1 MERYLAQL
9 DIVGRALILLQNNVL
24 PMRGLALS
32 EEWLGV
38 RVARKWREQEERREW
53 ELRFLCKMRKDS
65 F

>member
-24 PMRGLALS
+24 PIRGLALS

-38 RVARKWREQEERREW
+38 RVARKVEGAGGEEGVGAEI
-53 ELRFLCKMRKDS
+53 FM
-65 F
+65 